1 MASILERLIRHPDYQ
16 RYLQT
21 LSEGDRKSIES
32 FAVNFCRFTDD
43 IVENVVG
50 ELKDLKDTQE
60 GVTDVKT
67 ETTGMK

>member
-21 LSEGDRKSIES
+21 LGESERKSIES

-43 IVENVVG
+43 IVENVVV